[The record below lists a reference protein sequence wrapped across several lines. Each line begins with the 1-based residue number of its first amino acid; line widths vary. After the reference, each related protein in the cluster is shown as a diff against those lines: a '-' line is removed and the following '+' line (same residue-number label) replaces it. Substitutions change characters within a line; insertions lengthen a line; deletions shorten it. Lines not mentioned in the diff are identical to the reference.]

1 MAYDILKIFLNFSK
15 MLFIDKCRKKYY
27 HKLTN
32 HFEKF
37 PTILSRTFLKRGKS
51 NEKAGS

>member
-1 MAYDILKIFLNFSK
+1 MLFGIIFFLQMF
-15 MLFIDKCRKKYY
+15 FIDKKAEKYY

-32 HFEKF
+32 QFEKL

-51 NEKAGS
+51 NEKAGG